1 PSLDAGPVRCPSTTA
16 KTEPSPTSANDSAVS
31 LIGTKTE
38 VIDDGGTAAAFE
50 NMCNSFTKKALIL
63 RADTVGGGLAA
74 KIDTNVF
81 KHMDAC
87 FGLFEIAKSLK
98 TFLDFGRLL
107 IGVTARTIGPGRSGS
122 RSSPDRVRRKKGGL
136 KNARQDFAVHIFR
149 HRYVE

>member
-1 PSLDAGPVRCPSTTA
+1 VNAGNDHARDIDE
-16 KTEPSPTSANDSAVS
+16 KIKRDENLANDRDFDLV
-31 LIGTKTE
+31 GPTTE
-38 VIDDGGTAAAFE
+38 AIDDGGKGAE
-50 NMCNSFTKKALIL
+50 LEKRCDSFTKKALIL

-74 KIDTNVF
+74 KIGTNVF

-122 RSSPDRVRRKKGGL
+122 RSSPDRVRRKKVGL